1 LRSIYK
7 SRQAGFFIA
16 FIEYLSKA
24 GVVIMNVEQEY
35 TKIAGLI
42 AGEPNTVAVTGAGI
56 STEAGIPDFRGEK
69 GIYRTL
75 GENKVM
81 SLLNISTFR
90 KKPKEFYEFYRNYMM
105 MPPVK
110 PSRAHYLLAAM
121 ERKGFIKAIVTQNI
135 DNLHQEAGSRRVIA
149 IHGNAGR
156 FICTGCY
163 STADADYVRSYP
175 ETVPQCPQCGG
186 ILKPDVVLFGE
197 PIQNHRQA
205 RDTILSAQLLI
216 VIGSSLTV
224 YPLAGF
230 VEGYCSSGKKLIII
244 NKGRTALDHAAAI
257 KLETKRSG
265 DALDGIYKHLIA
277 KNGGV

>member
-1 LRSIYK
+1 
-7 SRQAGFFIA
+7 
-16 FIEYLSKA
+16 
-24 GVVIMNVEQEY
+24 MNVEQEY

-75 GENKVM
+75 GENKVT

-90 KKPKEFYEFYRNYMM
+90 KKPKEFYSFYRNYMM

-110 PSRAHYLLAAM
+110 PSRSHYLLAKM

-135 DNLHQEAGSRRVIA
+135 DNLHQEAGRRVIA
-149 IHGNAGR
+149 IHGNAER
-156 FICTGCY
+156 FVCTGCY
-163 STADADYVRSYP
+163 TTADADYVRNYP
-175 ETVPQCPQCGG
+175 ETIPKCPQCGG

-197 PIQNHRQA
+197 PIQNHRLA
-205 RDTILSAQLLI
+205 RDTIISAQLLI

-244 NKGRTALDHAAAI
+244 NKGSTALDHAAAI
-257 KLETKRSG
+257 KLETERSG
-265 DALDGIYKHLIA
+265 DALDGIYKHLIE
-277 KNGGV
+277 KNWEV